1 MLSICAAVGQ
11 VGPSAAWGVVGSVE
25 QASRKRRGSD
35 RSRCFM
41 VVRDSEERKHEYC
54 ESRMEPQSPSC
65 VRNIRVVLTPRNL
78 MSDG

>member
-25 QASRKRRGSD
+25 LASRKRRGSD

-41 VVRDSEERKHEYC
+41 IILDIGDKGNTIFTNAGGNYGRALAFDISENT
-54 ESRMEPQSPSC
+54 
-65 VRNIRVVLTPRNL
+65 NITNA
-78 MSDG
+78 G